1 MLTEEVGQVY
11 QAMAPLPLWFRYLV
25 TYQEVDGTTGLTLGV
40 LLALLYFILK
50 VRKQSVYAATGQYEP
65 VLKFWT
71 NLL

>member
-11 QAMAPLPLWFRYLV
+11 QAMVPLPLWFRYLV

-50 VRKQSVYAATGQYEP
+50 VRKHPSTLRPP
-65 VLKFWT
+65 V
-71 NLL
+71 